1 MITGRFC
8 CLVSYTHVH
17 YSSSL
22 FSLVLCLS
30 LICNCFLGVYF
41 TSYEFR
47 LRIQNFRLH
56 VVVYG
61 SLGLWQSSY
70 PGPQK
75 VSAIIL
81 VKNPPLI
88 LHKILESGKIG
99 PPLLFTHT
107 QGCLCPATSSKLP
120 PPPKKNT
127 KRASIVNPHHAHKD
141 SLFNTPL
148 PQLLLQA
155 VVPPPALSW
164 SRWTPQ
170 YSPIQCQPV

>member
-120 PPPKKNT
+120 PPQKKILNEHQLLIHT
-127 KRASIVNPHHAHKD
+127 MHIKTAY
-141 SLFNTPL
+141 LTPL
-148 PQLLLQA
+148 YHSCCCRLLCHLL
-155 VVPPPALSW
+155 P
-164 SRWTPQ
+164 
-170 YSPIQCQPV
+170 